1 MAYAQYGNI
10 AAADYNALVGGNPVT
25 ASGYLN
31 TVWATGGTTAGYGQT
46 ALANVTVGT
55 QVYAADWANLVNKTA
70 INGKVILQDIS
81 KVSDTIAANFG
92 FDAIKIAEAVTNAS
106 NWGQ

>member
-10 AAADYNALVGGNPVT
+10 AAADYNALVGGDPVIT
-25 ASGYLN
+25 SGALN

-46 ALANVTVGT
+46 ALANVTAGT

-70 INGKVILQDIS
+70 NAASHQGTSITSVTAGP
-81 KVSDTIAANFG
+81 SDTHV
-92 FDAIKIAEAVTNAS
+92 DIKVFTFS
-106 NWGQ
+106 NK